1 MILCGTSYWEPPE
14 ISNASIPCSISTGT
28 SSIISSTVFPPG
40 TFSLPDILPFTLAAR
55 DFTPSC
61 NDAGVLLDFWR
72 STRETNLSGYRSDAF
87 DILLD
92 AARAAESPEVRDAYL
107 HDAEAI
113 LLSDAPVIPLLSLGG
128 SYRLA
133 GGLAGLY
140 RAPDGVYFL
149 YGVRPE
155 AG

>member
-1 MILCGTSYWEPPE
+1 MAAGAGRDTEAEDASDSEAEPSAE
-14 ISNASIPCSISTGT
+14 
-28 SSIISSTVFPPG
+28 
-40 TFSLPDILPFTLAAR
+40 PFTLAAR

-113 LLSDAPVIPLLSLGG
+113 LLQEVPVVPVCYHGGAFQLSDRLS
-128 SYRLA
+128 
-133 GGLAGLY
+133 GLY
-140 RAPDGVYFL
+140 RLPDGVYFL
-149 YGVRPE
+149 GNVREESPSE
-155 AG
+155 G